1 MRTHSALTRGAVFLA
16 LALAGCALQLSPPQ
30 ALTWDAY
37 KECQMVGISARLD
50 RIQTDGGWDLTGRE
64 GDIYRV
70 DACMLEYWQRASRD
84 GRAPA
89 LPASHT
95 VTPVKA
101 ERQEPASQS
110 QVRAAS
116 VTDSSTSSS
125 SR

>member
-1 MRTHSALTRGAVFLA
+1 MLRRVPLA
-16 LALAGCALQLSPPQ
+16 LLVVAFTAGCALSGHQ

-37 KECQMVGISARLD
+37 KECQAAGVSARLD

-70 DACMLEYWQRASRD
+70 DRCMEEYWQRASRE
-84 GRAPA
+84 GRVPA

-101 ERQEPASQS
+101 EGQAPASQS

-125 SR
+125 RR

>member
-1 MRTHSALTRGAVFLA
+1 MMPHRSALPLFLVMLTA
-16 LALAGCALQLSPPQ
+16 ACAQLSLRQ
-30 ALTWDAY
+30 ELTWDAY
-37 KECQMVGISARLD
+37 KECQVAGLSARLD
-50 RIQTDGGWDLTGRE
+50 RIQVDGGWDLTGRE

-70 DACMLEYWQRASRD
+70 DRCMLEYWQRASRD
-84 GRAPA
+84 GRVPA

-101 ERQEPASQS
+101 ERQAPASQS

>member
-1 MRTHSALTRGAVFLA
+1 MLRQCAFALLA
-16 LALAGCALQLSPPQ
+16 IALIAACAPVLSPRQ
-30 ALTWDAY
+30 ELTWDAY
-37 KECQMVGISARLD
+37 KECQVAGISARLD
-50 RIQTDGGWDLTGRE
+50 RIQADGGWDLTGRE

-70 DACMLEYWQRASRD
+70 DRCMLEYWQRASRE
-84 GRAPA
+84 GRVPT

-101 ERQEPASQS
+101 EGQPPASQS
-110 QVRAAS
+110 HVRAAS

>member
-1 MRTHSALTRGAVFLA
+1 MLRRIPLA
-16 LALAGCALQLSPPQ
+16 IFVVAMTAACALSGHQ

-37 KECQMVGISARLD
+37 KACQVAGVSARLD

-70 DACMLEYWQRASRD
+70 DRCMVEYWQRASRE

-89 LPASHT
+89 FPASHT

-101 ERQEPASQS
+101 EGQDPASQS
-110 QVRAAS
+110 HVRAAS

>member
-1 MRTHSALTRGAVFLA
+1 MLRHVTLALLAVALTAA
-16 LALAGCALQLSPPQ
+16 CAPLLSPRQ
-30 ALTWDAY
+30 ELTWDAY
-37 KECQMVGISARLD
+37 KECQVSGVSARLD
-50 RIQTDGGWDLTGRE
+50 RIQADGGWDLTGRE

-70 DACMLEYWQRASRD
+70 DRCMLEYWQRASRD
-84 GRAPA
+84 GRVPA

-101 ERQEPASQS
+101 EGQAPASQS
-110 QVRAAS
+110 HVRAAS

>member
-1 MRTHSALTRGAVFLA
+1 MARHCA
-16 LALAGCALQLSPPQ
+16 LALLVVALAAACAPQLSPRQ

-37 KECQMVGISARLD
+37 KECQVAGLSARLD
-50 RIQTDGGWDLTGRE
+50 RIQVDGGWDLTGRE

-70 DACMLEYWQRASRD
+70 DLCMLEYWQRASRD
-84 GRAPA
+84 GRVPA

-101 ERQEPASQS
+101 ERQAPASQS

>member
-1 MRTHSALTRGAVFLA
+1 MLARCA
-16 LALAGCALQLSPPQ
+16 LALLVMSSIVACAPQLSPRQ

-37 KECQMVGISARLD
+37 KECQVVGVSARLD

-84 GRAPA
+84 GRAPT

>member
-1 MRTHSALTRGAVFLA
+1 MLRHFTLA
-16 LALAGCALQLSPPQ
+16 LLGVVLVAACAPQLSLRQ

-37 KECQMVGISARLD
+37 KECQDAGVSARLD
-50 RIQTDGGWDLTGRE
+50 RIQADGGWDLTGRE
-64 GDIYRV
+64 GDIHRV
-70 DACMLEYWQRASRD
+70 DRCMLEYWQRAARE
-84 GRAPA
+84 GRVPA

-101 ERQEPASQS
+101 EGQAPASQS

>member
-1 MRTHSALTRGAVFLA
+1 MRAAVTLATMLTLA
-16 LALAGCALQLSPPQ
+16 ACAPLLSPRQ
-30 ALTWDAY
+30 DLTWDAY
-37 KECQMVGISARLD
+37 KECQDAGVSARLD

-70 DACMLEYWQRASRD
+70 DRCMLEHWQRAARE
-84 GRAPA
+84 GRVPA

-101 ERQEPASQS
+101 EGQAPASQS

>member
-1 MRTHSALTRGAVFLA
+1 MHRHVTLALLVIALTAA
-16 LALAGCALQLSPPQ
+16 CAPQLSPRQ

-37 KECQMVGISARLD
+37 KECQMAGVSARLD

-70 DACMLEYWQRASRD
+70 DRCMLEYWQRASRD
-84 GRAPA
+84 GRVPA

-101 ERQEPASQS
+101 ERQAPASQS
-110 QVRAAS
+110 HVRAAS

>member
-1 MRTHSALTRGAVFLA
+1 MPRRVPLVMFVVAATAA
-16 LALAGCALQLSPPQ
+16 CALSGRQ
-30 ALTWDAY
+30 AMTWDAY
-37 KECQMVGISARLD
+37 KECQGAGVSARLD

-70 DACMLEYWQRASRD
+70 DRCMEEYWQRASRE
-84 GRAPA
+84 GRVPT

-101 ERQEPASQS
+101 EGQAPASQS